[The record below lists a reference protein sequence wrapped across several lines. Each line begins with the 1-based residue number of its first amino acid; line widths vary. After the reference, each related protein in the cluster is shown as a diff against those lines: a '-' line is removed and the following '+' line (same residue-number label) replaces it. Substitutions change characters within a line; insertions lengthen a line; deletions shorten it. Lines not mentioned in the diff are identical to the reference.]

1 MKRMTLLN
9 VRDMLAELLETE
21 QVYAGVLDSDLESC
35 MGVFALKGGSR
46 RLCIG
51 GEQCTKTLEKRVT
64 VIVHHTDAPSAA
76 EARAEEVYEA
86 LAAVRRRRLG
96 SFTVQYVQ
104 PAEPI
109 DLGRDERGIC
119 EYAVEATIYYER
131 NE

>member
-1 MKRMTLLN
+1 
-9 VRDMLAELLETE
+9 
-21 QVYAGVLDSDLESC
+21 
-35 MGVFALKGGSR
+35 MGVFELKGGTR

-51 GEQCTKTLEKRVT
+51 GEEYTKTLEKRVT

-86 LAAVRRRRLG
+86 FAAVRRRRTDG
-96 SFTVQYVQ
+96 FTVAYIQ

-109 DLGRDERGIC
+109 NLGRDERGIC